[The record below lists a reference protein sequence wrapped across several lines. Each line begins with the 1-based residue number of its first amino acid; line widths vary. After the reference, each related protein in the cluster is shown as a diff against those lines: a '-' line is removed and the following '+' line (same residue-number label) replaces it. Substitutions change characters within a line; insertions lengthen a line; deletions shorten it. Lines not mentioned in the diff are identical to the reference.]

1 MIACDD
7 IAQATTF
14 ALYCICSVWIE
25 QGNLE
30 TEAGA
35 ASVDKKEI
43 RVILADDHPVV
54 RTGIR
59 TLLQQ
64 ADDIIV
70 VAETGNGSEVFKLV
84 EQLAPDVLLLDMEM
98 PGLSGVEVAM
108 RLKAQG
114 SSVSVLAL
122 SAYDDEEYIRNLLLH
137 GAAGYLTKEEAIE
150 IIIDAVRG
158 VARGEQGWFS
168 RRAIAQLS
176 ALTRQES
183 SPAKELSN
191 RELDVL
197 RLVAAGKTNLEIGH
211 ALGISDKTVEKH
223 IGAVFSKLQVS
234 SRVEAAV
241 LAVQQGL
248 V

>member
-1 MIACDD
+1 ME
-7 IAQATTF
+7 
-14 ALYCICSVWIE
+14 V
-25 QGNLE
+25 
-30 TEAGA
+30 AGA
-35 ASVDKKEI
+35 ASVAKSEI

-64 ADDIIV
+64 ADDILV

-108 RLKAQG
+108 RLKEQG
-114 SSVSVLAL
+114 VPVRVLAL

-137 GAAGYLTKEEAIE
+137 GAAGYLTKEEATE

-176 ALTRQES
+176 ALTRQDS
-183 SPAKELSN
+183 KPMNELSN
-191 RELDVL
+191 RERDVL
-197 RLVAAGKTNLEIGH
+197 RLVAAGKTNIEIGH
-211 ALGISDKTVEKH
+211 VLGISEKTVEKH
-223 IGAVFSKLQVS
+223 MGAVFTKLQVS

>member
-1 MIACDD
+1 M
-7 IAQATTF
+7 
-14 ALYCICSVWIE
+14 E
-25 QGNLE
+25 
-30 TEAGA
+30 
-35 ASVDKKEI
+35 KKVI

-64 ADDIIV
+64 ADDIVV
-70 VAETGNGSEVFKLV
+70 VAETGNGSEVFQLV

-98 PGLSGVEVAM
+98 PGLSGVEVAI
-108 RLKAQG
+108 RLREQG
-114 SSVSVLAL
+114 VPVRVLAL
-122 SAYDDEEYIRNLLLH
+122 SAYDDEEYIRNLLLQ

-158 VARGEQGWFS
+158 VSRGEQGWFS
-168 RRAIAQLS
+168 RRATAKLS
-176 ALTRQES
+176 ALTRHEAPN
-183 SPAKELSN
+183 PAKELSN

-211 ALGISDKTVEKH
+211 VLGISDKTVEKH
-223 IGAVFSKLQVS
+223 IGAVFNKMQVS

>member
-1 MIACDD
+1 MDK
-7 IAQATTF
+7 QA
-14 ALYCICSVWIE
+14 
-25 QGNLE
+25 
-30 TEAGA
+30 
-35 ASVDKKEI
+35 I

-64 ADDIIV
+64 AEDIVV

-84 EQLAPDVLLLDMEM
+84 EQLAPDILLLDMEM

-108 RLKAQG
+108 RLKEQG
-114 SSVSVLAL
+114 AVVRVLAL

-137 GAAGYLTKEEAIE
+137 GASGYLTKEEAPE

-176 ALTRQES
+176 ALTRHEP
-183 SPAKELSN
+183 SPMKELSN

-197 RLVAAGKTNLEIGH
+197 RLVAAGKTNIEIGH
-211 ALGISDKTVEKH
+211 TLGISEKTVEKH
-223 IGAVFSKLQVS
+223 MGAVFNKLQVS

>member
-1 MIACDD
+1 MD
-7 IAQATTF
+7 
-14 ALYCICSVWIE
+14 
-25 QGNLE
+25 NR
-30 TEAGA
+30 
-35 ASVDKKEI
+35 EI

-64 ADDIIV
+64 AEDIVV

-108 RLKAQG
+108 RLKEEGA
-114 SSVSVLAL
+114 VVRVLAL

-176 ALTRQES
+176 ALTRQE
-183 SPAKELSN
+183 PAPGKELTN
-191 RELDVL
+191 RERDVL

-211 ALGISDKTVEKH
+211 ALGISEKTVEKH
-223 IGAVFSKLQVS
+223 MGAMFNKLQVS

>member
-1 MIACDD
+1 VVK
-7 IAQATTF
+7 
-14 ALYCICSVWIE
+14 S
-25 QGNLE
+25 
-30 TEAGA
+30 
-35 ASVDKKEI
+35 EI

-64 ADDIIV
+64 ADDILV
-70 VAETGNGSEVFKLV
+70 VAETGNGSEVFTLV

-108 RLKAQG
+108 RLKEQG
-114 SSVSVLAL
+114 APVRVLAL

-137 GAAGYLTKEEAIE
+137 GAAGYLTKEEATE

-183 SPAKELSN
+183 KPVKDLSN
-191 RELDVL
+191 RERDVL
-197 RLVAAGKTNLEIGH
+197 RLVAAGKTNIEIGH
-211 ALGISDKTVEKH
+211 VLGISEKTVEKH
-223 IGAVFSKLQVS
+223 MGAVFTKLQVS

>member
-1 MIACDD
+1 M
-7 IAQATTF
+7 
-14 ALYCICSVWIE
+14 E
-25 QGNLE
+25 
-30 TEAGA
+30 
-35 ASVDKKEI
+35 KREI

-70 VAETGNGSEVFKLV
+70 VAETGNGREVFDLV
-84 EQLAPDVLLLDMEM
+84 EKLAPDVLLLDMEM
-98 PGLSGVEVAM
+98 PGFSGVEVAM
-108 RLKAQG
+108 RLKQQDAK
-114 SSVSVLAL
+114 VRVLAL
-122 SAYDDEEYIRNLLLH
+122 SAYDDEEYIRNLLLQ
-137 GAAGYLTKEEAIE
+137 GAAGYLTKEEATE

-176 ALTRQES
+176 ALTRQAPNPGKDLTS
-183 SPAKELSN
+183 
-191 RELDVL
+191 RERDVL

-211 ALGISDKTVEKH
+211 ALGISEKTVEKH
-223 IGAVFSKLQVS
+223 MGAMFNKLQVS

-241 LAVQQGL
+241 LAVQQGI

>member
-1 MIACDD
+1 M
-7 IAQATTF
+7 
-14 ALYCICSVWIE
+14 
-25 QGNLE
+25 
-30 TEAGA
+30 
-35 ASVDKKEI
+35 DKQEI

-64 ADDIIV
+64 ADDIVV
-70 VAETGNGSEVFKLV
+70 VAETGNGSEVFALVNKLT
-84 EQLAPDVLLLDMEM
+84 PDVLLLDMEM

-108 RLKAQG
+108 KLKVEGAP
-114 SSVSVLAL
+114 VRVLAL
-122 SAYDDEEYIRNLLLH
+122 SAYDDEDYIRNLLRH
-137 GAAGYLTKEEAIE
+137 GAAGYLTKEEATE

-158 VARGEQGWFS
+158 VARGEEGWFS

-176 ALTRQES
+176 ALTRS
-183 SPAKELSN
+183 DHSPAKELSN

-197 RLVAAGKTNLEIGH
+197 RLVAAGKTNIEIGH
-211 ALGISDKTVEKH
+211 ALGISEKTVEKH
-223 IGAVFSKLQVS
+223 IGALFNKLQVS
-234 SRVEAAV
+234 SRTEAAV

>member
-1 MIACDD
+1 
-7 IAQATTF
+7 
-14 ALYCICSVWIE
+14 V
-25 QGNLE
+25 
-30 TEAGA
+30 
-35 ASVDKKEI
+35 SVDKKEI
-43 RVILADDHPVV
+43 RVLLADDHPVV

-64 ADDIIV
+64 ADDIVV
-70 VAETGNGSEVFKLV
+70 VAETGNGRDVFKLV
-84 EQLAPDVLLLDMEM
+84 DELMPDVLLLDMEM
-98 PGLSGVEVAM
+98 PGFSGVEVAM
-108 RLKAQG
+108 QLKERG
-114 SSVSVLAL
+114 SPVRVLAL

-176 ALTRQES
+176 ALTRHES
-183 SPAKELSN
+183 RPVKDLSN
-191 RELDVL
+191 RERDVL

-211 ALGISDKTVEKH
+211 SLGISEKTVEKH
-223 IGAVFSKLQVS
+223 MGSVFTKLQVS

>member
-1 MIACDD
+1 
-7 IAQATTF
+7 
-14 ALYCICSVWIE
+14 VE
-25 QGNLE
+25 
-30 TEAGA
+30 
-35 ASVDKKEI
+35 KREI

-70 VAETGNGSEVFKLV
+70 VAETGNGREVFDLV
-84 EQLAPDVLLLDMEM
+84 EKLAPDVLLLDMEM
-98 PGLSGVEVAM
+98 PGFSGVEVAM
-108 RLKAQG
+108 RLKEQDAK
-114 SSVSVLAL
+114 VRVLAL
-122 SAYDDEEYIRNLLLH
+122 SAYDDEEYIRNLLLQ
-137 GAAGYLTKEEAIE
+137 GAAGYLTKEEATE

-176 ALTRQES
+176 ALTRQ
-183 SPAKELSN
+183 PPNPGKDLTN
-191 RELDVL
+191 RERDVL

-211 ALGISDKTVEKH
+211 ALGISEKTVEKH
-223 IGAVFSKLQVS
+223 MGAMFNKLQVS

-241 LAVQQGL
+241 LAVQQGI

>member
-1 MIACDD
+1 MILAVNT
-7 IAQATTF
+7 A
-14 ALYCICSVWIE
+14 V
-25 QGNLE
+25 
-30 TEAGA
+30 GA
-35 ASVDKKEI
+35 ASVDKPTI
-43 RVILADDHPVV
+43 RVILVDDHPVV

-59 TLLQQ
+59 TLLEQ
-64 ADDIIV
+64 AEDIVV
-70 VAETGNGSEVFKLV
+70 VAETGNGNDVFTLV
-84 EQLAPDVLLLDMEM
+84 EQLTPDVLLLDMEM
-98 PGLSGVEVAM
+98 PGLSGVEVAS
-108 RLKAQG
+108 RLKKQG
-114 SSVSVLAL
+114 APVRVLAL

-176 ALTRQES
+176 ALTRHES
-183 SPAKELSN
+183 NPAKELSN
-191 RELDVL
+191 REYDVL
-197 RLVAAGKTNLEIGH
+197 RLVAEGKTNQEIGH
-211 ALGISDKTVEKH
+211 ALGISEKTVEKH
-223 IGAVFSKLQVS
+223 MGAVFTKLQVS

>member
-1 MIACDD
+1 M
-7 IAQATTF
+7 
-14 ALYCICSVWIE
+14 
-25 QGNLE
+25 
-30 TEAGA
+30 
-35 ASVDKKEI
+35 DKTEI

-108 RLKAQG
+108 RLKEQG
-114 SSVSVLAL
+114 APVRVLAL

-183 SPAKELSN
+183 NPGKELSN
-191 RELDVL
+191 RERDVL
-197 RLVAAGKTNLEIGH
+197 RLVATGKTNIEIGH
-211 ALGISDKTVEKH
+211 VLGISEKTVEKH
-223 IGAVFSKLQVS
+223 IGAVFNKLQVS

>member
-1 MIACDD
+1 MD
-7 IAQATTF
+7 
-14 ALYCICSVWIE
+14 
-25 QGNLE
+25 NR
-30 TEAGA
+30 
-35 ASVDKKEI
+35 EI

-59 TLLQQ
+59 TFLQQ
-64 ADDIIV
+64 AEDIVV

-108 RLKAQG
+108 RLKEEGA
-114 SSVSVLAL
+114 VVRVLAL

-176 ALTRQES
+176 ALTRQE
-183 SPAKELSN
+183 PAPGKELTN
-191 RELDVL
+191 RERDVL

-211 ALGISDKTVEKH
+211 ALGISEKTVEKH
-223 IGAVFSKLQVS
+223 MGAMFNKLQVS

-241 LAVQQGL
+241 LAVQQGI

>member
-1 MIACDD
+1 VAHQSFPGSLD
-7 IAQATTF
+7 
-14 ALYCICSVWIE
+14 SV
-25 QGNLE
+25 
-30 TEAGA
+30 AGA
-35 ASVDKKEI
+35 SSVDMKEI
-43 RVILADDHPVV
+43 RVLLADDHPVV

-64 ADDIIV
+64 ADDIVV
-70 VAETGNGSEVFKLV
+70 VAETGDGREVFRLV
-84 EQLAPDVLLLDMEM
+84 DELTPDVLLLDMEM

-108 RLKAQG
+108 QLREKSAP
-114 SSVSVLAL
+114 VRVLAL
-122 SAYDDEEYIRNLLLH
+122 SAYDDEEYIRNLLVH
-137 GAAGYLTKEEAIE
+137 GAAGYLTKEEATE

-176 ALTRQES
+176 ALTRHENN
-183 SPAKELSN
+183 PAKELSI
-191 RELDVL
+191 RERDVL
-197 RLVAAGKTNLEIGH
+197 KLVAAGKTNLEIGH
-211 ALGISDKTVEKH
+211 SLGISEKTVEKH
-223 IGAVFSKLQVS
+223 IGAVFTKLQVS